1 MILDK
6 YQPSKVFTIMAY
18 GYDEEEDYWQ
28 GDSMNLE
35 KWLLRNP
42 IYHF

>member
-1 MILDK
+1 
-6 YQPSKVFTIMAY
+6 MAY

-28 GDSMNLE
+28 GDSMNLKMVVE
-35 KWLLRNP
+35 KSS